1 MNEENVLSR
10 KILDAAFKVHTTLG
24 PGIFESVY
32 ESLLCY
38 ELSKMNIA
46 TERQVTVPVRY
57 DGLLFD
63 EGFRADVIVGGIVL
77 VELKS
82 IEKLAEVHKKQTLT
96 YLKLTGLRLGL
107 LINFGSA
114 QLKDGIV
121 RIANGLSD

>member
-1 MNEENVLSR
+1 
-10 KILDAAFKVHTTLG
+10 
-24 PGIFESVY
+24 
-32 ESLLCY
+32 
-38 ELSKMNIA
+38 MNIA

-63 EGFRADVIVGGIVL
+63 EGFRAEVIVGGIVL

-82 IEKLAEVHKKQTLT
+82 IEKLADVHKKQTLT